1 MSILEAL
8 NERLSALAAEARHSL
23 VSISSGRGWR
33 QGSGSGTIWHSD
45 GLIVTNAH
53 VIERGALRVRLYDGR
68 EMAARVIAADKQR
81 DLAALRVE
89 ASGLPT
95 VALGNSKR
103 VRPGS
108 WVFALGFPYGVESGM
123 TGGVV
128 IGSGANLPE
137 MPPDGREWLALSLR
151 LRPGHSGGM
160 LLDAAGKLIGINT
173 LITGPEVGFA
183 IPVHV
188 VKRFLKAQL
197 GVTEAPSAPSRSE
210 SIVIL

>member
-8 NERLSALAAEARHSL
+8 NERLSDLAAEARHSL
-23 VSISSGRGWR
+23 VRISSGRSWR

-53 VIERGALRVRLYDGR
+53 VIERGALRVTLHDER

-103 VRPGS
+103 VQPGS

-160 LLDAAGKLIGINT
+160 LLDASGKLIGINT

-188 VKRFLKAQL
+188 VKHFLKAQL
-197 GVTEAPSAPSRSE
+197 GMTEAPSAPSHSE
-210 SIVIL
+210 SVVIL